1 MEKMR
6 LVGVIDIA
14 FFAAIHSMKR
24 QLTQILL
31 LVSVLAF
38 TIKAS
43 ADDRWETLRA
53 INWVENPTNHTRMGR
68 FGELGPYQFRPTTWR
83 MHTRKPFQMAIQR
96 EAADEV
102 AVIHYEWIKS
112 RLEAAGVDATTFN
125 IAMAWNTG
133 VDNVIRGRAPSVSYN
148 YAERVV
154 NLVHTFHQ
162 RAVAA
167 AEAAEETRA
176 SAAVAAIVSLP
187 PPQLD
192 KPVVHFSV
200 TPDAPRFEVVM
211 APPPPDPIV
220 YTSREPAPSKPL
232 FVVSTT
238 ATLTPQFNLLSG
250 LSTN

>member
-1 MEKMR
+1 
-6 LVGVIDIA
+6 
-14 FFAAIHSMKR
+14 MKR
-24 QLTQILL
+24 QLTRILL

-38 TIKAS
+38 TIKAG

-68 FGELGPYQFRPTTWR
+68 FGELGPYQFRPATWR

-102 AVIHYEWIKS
+102 AVIHYEWIKD
-112 RLEAAGVDATTFN
+112 RLQAAGVNASTFN

-133 VDNVIRGRAPSVSYN
+133 VDNVINGRAPSVSYN

-162 RAVAA
+162 RALATADA
-167 AEAAEETRA
+167 AEKARLDAPITTLA
-176 SAAVAAIVSLP
+176 KVSP
-187 PPQLD
+187 IPSLD
-192 KPVVHFSV
+192 RPVVHFAV
-200 TPDAPRFEVVM
+200 VKDAPHIEIVV
-211 APPPPDPIV
+211 ADPLPDPIV
-220 YTSREPAPSKPL
+220 YTSREPAPAKPL

-250 LSTN
+250 LSN